1 MKPFLARYWVSNFKA
16 IWHALS
22 DKLYSEKTLESPLDS
37 KEIKPVNPKGNQ
49 HWVFIRRTDAEAEAP
64 ILWPPDAKS
73 QLTGKILMMGKIEG
87 RRRRRQQRMRRL
99 DGTTVL
105 MDMSLSKLREMVKD
119 SEAWRA
125 AVHGVAKSWTRLS
138 NNNKRDIYSVILIK

>member
-1 MKPFLARYWVSNFKA
+1 M
-16 IWHALS
+16 AL
-22 DKLYSEKTLESPLDS
+22 EKTLESRLDCM
-37 KEIKPVNPKGNQ
+37 EIQPVNPKGNQ
-49 HWVFIRRTDAEAEAP
+49 SRIFIRRTDAEAEAP
-64 ILWPPDAKS
+64 IFWLPDAKS

-125 AVHGVAKSWTRLS
+125 AVHGLGKSRTKLS
-138 NNNKRDIYSVILIK
+138 N